1 MSHNPLVRVD
11 HVDAAG
17 RKAASAPIFVGTV
30 ETQTVIGDQS
40 GHLRV
45 TEVTFRDGA
54 RNRLHAHATD
64 QVLIV
69 TAGEGIV
76 ATREREEPLR
86 PGDVAFIPVGE
97 PHWHGAVEGRDMTH
111 WAVLGPGETRVVE

>member
-1 MSHNPLVRVD
+1 MRVV
-11 HVDAAG
+11 HVDTAG
-17 RKAASAPIFVGTV
+17 RNAASAPIFVGRV
-30 ETQTVIGDQS
+30 ETQTVVGDQS
-40 GHLRV
+40 EHLRL

-54 RNRLHAHATD
+54 RNRLHVHATD

-76 ATREREEPLR
+76 ATREREESLR

-97 PHWHGAVEGRDMTH
+97 PHWHGAAADRDMTH
-111 WAVLGPGETRVVE
+111 WAVLGPGATTVVE